1 MPPVE
6 DLARGMPVDV
16 ARINRGL
23 KQLFEQEGE
32 VLTKASLVN
41 FAIYSE
47 APDALSFNSRLMS
60 GVTQENACRV
70 ILLAV
75 NPASSHRR
83 VQAWISAHC
92 HVSRA
97 GSKQVCSEQIAFL
110 LEGVDRATIQS
121 ILFSN
126 LDSDL
131 PLYLW
136 WQGQFPEQ
144 APSQLWTW
152 VDRLFFDS
160 QIWREPAQQMQV
172 LRDAIRARRSRLIL
186 CDLNWR
192 RLFYLRVALA
202 LSFDH
207 PWAWEKISNVEKVT
221 ITYDPEYWT
230 TAVLLMAWLARQ
242 LGWNL
247 REHSDD
253 RYTFTTPEKSGNIE
267 IELSAL
273 PGPWVSRVQVHAA
286 DSSYFQLTWKG
297 DFLASSLSDHPEIK
311 QLSPAGD
318 TSLESVVREELSRGG
333 EHHTYDA
340 ALQIAEQIW
349 GS

>member
-1 MPPVE
+1 MPTVE
-6 DLARGMPVDV
+6 DLARGVPVDI

-41 FAIYSE
+41 FAVYSE

-60 GVTQENACRV
+60 SVTQENACRV
-70 ILLAV
+70 ILLAA

-92 HVSRA
+92 HISRA

-110 LEGVDRATIQS
+110 LEGVDHATIQS
-121 ILFSN
+121 IVFSN

-136 WQGQFPEQ
+136 WQGQFPER
-144 APSQLWTW
+144 ASSQLWSW

-160 QIWREPAQQMQV
+160 QSWREPSTQMQT
-172 LRDAIRARRSRLIL
+172 LRHATRARRSRLVF

-202 LSFDH
+202 QSFDH
-207 PWAWEKISNVEKVT
+207 PWAWEKISHVEKLT

-230 TAVLLMAWLARQ
+230 TAILLMAWLARQ
-242 LGWNL
+242 LGWSL
-247 REHSDD
+247 RERSDD
-253 RYTFTTPEKSGNIE
+253 RYTFTTPERAGNIE
-267 IELSAL
+267 VELSAL
-273 PGPWVSRVQVHAA
+273 PGPWVSRIQVHAA
-286 DSSYFQLTWKG
+286 NSYLELAWNG
-297 DFLASSLSDHPEIK
+297 DFLTSSLSDHPEVR
-311 QLSPAGD
+311 QLWPAGD
-318 TSLESVVREELSRGG
+318 ISLEAVVREELSRGG
-333 EHHTYDA
+333 EHHTYEA

-349 GS
+349 GR